1 MKPILNT
8 TLSWHK
14 TYLKRLL
21 LFISNK
27 GNLLISYLKVG
38 KFKHNRADCKNLHT
52 FFFYKELTINLNYW
66 HCTIV

>member
-27 GNLLISYLKVG
+27 SNLLISYLKVG
-38 KFKHNRADCKNLHT
+38 KFKHKDGFKM
-52 FFFYKELTINLNYW
+52 K
-66 HCTIV
+66 